1 MDQKLDD
8 ILNMLQAEFADEP
21 QAKMSGL
28 ATPPVRQPQATQI
41 PLHWTGKFE
50 NQRTA
55 TSLSHS
61 FMSSYFWV
69 LVSQDLAVSWVKW
82 NIILL

>member
-8 ILNMLQAEFADEP
+8 ILNMLQAEFGDEP
-21 QAKMSGL
+21 QAKLSGL
-28 ATPPVRQPQATQI
+28 AAPPVSQPQATQI
-41 PLHWTGKFE
+41 PLQWTGKSE
-50 NQRTA
+50 NRRTA
-55 TSLSHS
+55 TSPSRS
-61 FMSSYFWV
+61 FTSSYFWV